1 MAEMFRL
8 LLLVVEGVALLR
20 LVHHLLMH
28 LRLFQHLKHLVLHG
42 EGVHQIF
49 VIPSNDAWIAR
60 LNSPA
65 HQELTKRLL
74 AQDDPSNRVVKETCV
89 ILNNDGWIGKSTN
102 PVHHAQV
109 KRLLAV
115 VAVQL

>member
-28 LRLFQHLKHLVLHG
+28 LRMFQHLKHLVLRG
-42 EGVHQIF
+42 EGVHQTF
-49 VIPSNDAWIAR
+49 VTLNNDAWIAR

-65 HQELTKRLL
+65 HQELTKRLF
-74 AQDDPSNRVVKETCV
+74 AQDDLSNRVVKETCV
-89 ILNNDGWIGKSTN
+89 ILNSDAWIGKSTN

-109 KRLLAV
+109 KHPLAV